1 MNTLNTLNILE
12 LSLTEIYERYGIVVD
27 KESLGYDR
35 GLLFN
40 SVALKFSK
48 TGKFKVTEYLP
59 SGYLPYKEYDVI
71 IKVKEFEN
79 GK

>member
-40 SVALKFSK
+40 SVALRFNKI
-48 TGKFKVTEYLP
+48 GKFKVTEYLP

-71 IKVKEFEN
+71 IKVIE
-79 GK
+79 

>member
-1 MNTLNTLNILE
+1 MNTLNALNTLNILE

-48 TGKFKVTEYLP
+48 TGKFKIVEYLP
-59 SGYLPYKEYDVI
+59 NGYLPYKEYDVI
-71 IKVKEFEN
+71 IKII
-79 GK
+79 